1 MIKKLNLKF
10 GSTLEGETLE
20 FDPDAI
26 TIFVGPNNSGKSLA
40 LREIEN
46 YSKSGPQANR
56 NIIESIDYN
65 IPSKDEIGI
74 LIKKKSQAPPENFAL
89 SEGELFVPDYD
100 PINERSQNHRINLEY
115 LKNLS
120 EQASVDNYLFNNFVS
135 LFVIRLDGK
144 TRFNLTNNRSSGDLQ
159 GEPKNHLMALFK
171 DDEARKKIRDY
182 TAEAFG
188 LYFTI
193 DPTSMQQL
201 RIGMSKRP
209 PKDNEEEQSLS
220 KRARDFHQQSIQISE
235 LSDGVKAFTGLISVS
250 LSSDYKIILV
260 DEPEA
265 FLHPP
270 LAKKLGNII
279 TSLASKR
286 GGNVFAATHSADFLM
301 GCVQSGKKV
310 NIVRLTYKNEKPTAR
325 ILKSSQLEILL
336 RDPLLRSAGVLSS
349 LFHDSAVVTEADTD
363 RAFYEEI
370 NERLLSFEETGIS
383 DSIFVNAQN
392 KQTVYRIIEPLRN
405 MGIPAV
411 AIVDLDIFKDKGA
424 FKQLLKAAKVPQNLI
439 NTWGSLRGQIKRAYK
454 EADSDP
460 KKDGL
465 GKLPSSVRESAQNLI
480 HNLKEYGVFLVPV
493 GELEMWLKK
502 LEIDGKGP
510 YWLIR
515 IFKEMGSDPIS
526 SNYVK
531 PSKNDV
537 WVFIREIASWV
548 ENPERK
554 GV

>member
-1 MIKKLNLKF
+1 MIKKLILKF
-10 GSTLEGETLE
+10 GRTQEDEALNFNPGS
-20 FDPDAI
+20 I
-26 TIFVGPNNSGKSLA
+26 TVFVGPNNSGKSLA
-40 LREIEN
+40 LREIED

-56 NIIESIDYN
+56 NIIESIEYD
-65 IPSKDEIGI
+65 IPDKDEIGT
-74 LIKKKSQAPPENFAL
+74 LIKKKSQKPPENYSL
-89 SEGELFVPDYD
+89 SEGEYFVPDYD
-100 PINERSQNHRINLEY
+100 PINEQAQNHRVNLEQ
-115 LKNLS
+115 LKNFS
-120 EQASVDNYLFNNFVS
+120 ERATLHKYFFQNFVS
-135 LFVIRLDGK
+135 LYVIRLDGK

-171 DDEARKKIRDY
+171 DDEARKKIREY

-201 RIGMSKRP
+201 RIGMSKRQP
-209 PKDNEEEQSLS
+209 ADNEEEQSLS
-220 KRARDFHQQSIQISE
+220 ERARKFHSNSTKISE

-301 GCVQSGKKV
+301 GCVQSGKDV
-310 NIVRLTYKNEKPTAR
+310 NIVRLTYKNETATAR
-325 ILKSSQLEILL
+325 ILKSNQLEILL

-370 NERLLSFEETGIS
+370 NERLLSFEDAGIG
-383 DSIFVNAQN
+383 DSIFLNAQN
-392 KQTVYRIIEPLRN
+392 KQTVCRIIEPLRD
-405 MGIPAV
+405 MGIPAAAV
-411 AIVDLDIFKDKGA
+411 VDLDIFKDKTA
-424 FKQLLKAAKVPQNLI
+424 FKKLLSAAKVPQNLI
-439 NTWGSLRGQIKRAYK
+439 NTWGSLRGQIKRAFEEK
-454 EADSDP
+454 NSDP
-460 KKDGL
+460 KNDGL
-465 GKLPSSVRESAQNLI
+465 KKLEDSEKESAQNLI
-480 HNLKEYGVFLVPV
+480 DNLKDYGIFLVPV
-493 GELEMWLKK
+493 GELEMWMKD
-502 LEIDGKGP
+502 LEVNGKGP
-510 YWLIR
+510 SWLIK
-515 IFKEMGSDPIS
+515 IFEQMGADPSD
-526 SNYVK
+526 SNYIK
-531 PSKNDV
+531 PADNDV
-537 WVFIREIASWV
+537 WFFIREIASWV
-548 ENPERK
+548 DNPNRK

>member
-1 MIKKLNLKF
+1 MIKKLLLKF
-10 GSTLEGETLE
+10 GRTQEDEALSFNPGS
-20 FDPDAI
+20 I
-26 TIFVGPNNSGKSLA
+26 TVFVGPNNSGKSLA
-40 LREIEN
+40 LREVEN

-56 NIIESIDYN
+56 NIIETIEYD
-65 IPSKDEIGI
+65 IPDKDKIGT
-74 LIKKKSQAPPENFAL
+74 LIKRKSQKPPENFSL
-89 SEGELFVPDYD
+89 SEGEYFVPDYD
-100 PINERSQNHRINLEY
+100 PINEQVQNRRVNLEQ
-115 LKNLS
+115 LKNFS
-120 EQASVDNYLFNNFVS
+120 ERESLHRYFFQNFIS
-135 LFVIRLDGK
+135 LYVIRLDGK

-171 DDEARKKIRDY
+171 DDEARKKIREY

-209 PKDNEEEQSLS
+209 PADDEEEQSLS
-220 KRARDFHQQSIQISE
+220 ERARNFHSNSTKISE

-250 LSSDYKIILV
+250 LSSDYKLILV

-301 GCVQSGKKV
+301 GCVQSGKDV
-310 NIVRLTYKNEKPTAR
+310 NIVRLTYKNEAATAR
-325 ILKSSQLEILL
+325 ILKSNQLETLL

-370 NERLLSFEETGIS
+370 NERLLSYEDAGIG
-383 DSIFVNAQN
+383 DSIFLNAQN
-392 KQTVYRIIEPLRN
+392 KQTVCRVIEPLRD
-405 MGIPAV
+405 MGIPAA
-411 AIVDLDIFKDKGA
+411 AIVDLDIFKDKTA
-424 FKQLLKAAKVPQNLI
+424 FKKLLSAAKVPQNLI
-439 NTWGSLRGQIKRAYK
+439 NTWGSLRGQIKRAF
-454 EADSDP
+454 EEVNSDP
-460 KKDGL
+460 KNDGL
-465 GKLPSSVRESAQNLI
+465 EKLKDSETESAQNLI
-480 HNLKEYGVFLVPV
+480 DNLKEYGIFLVPV
-493 GELEMWLKK
+493 GELEMWLKG
-502 LEIDGKGP
+502 LDVNGKGP
-510 YWLIR
+510 SWLIK
-515 IFKEMGSDPIS
+515 IFEKMGSDPSDSDYI
-526 SNYVK
+526 K
-531 PSKNDV
+531 PADDDV
-537 WVFIREIASWV
+537 WFFIREIASWV
-548 ENPERK
+548 DNPNRK

>member
-1 MIKKLNLKF
+1 MINKIDLKF
-10 GSTLEGETLE
+10 GSTPESEALE
-20 FDPDAI
+20 FNPETI

-56 NIIESIDYN
+56 NIIDSINYEFPDQN
-65 IPSKDEIGI
+65 EIAT
-74 LIKKKSQAPPENFAL
+74 LIKKKSQKPPENYSL
-89 SEGELFVPDYD
+89 SEGEYFVPDYD
-100 PINERSQNHRINLEY
+100 PINERSQNLRVNLEH
-115 LKNLS
+115 LKNF
-120 EQASVDNYLFNNFVS
+120 ASKSSPNKYLFENFVS

-171 DDEARKKIRDY
+171 NDEDRKKIRDY
-182 TAEAFG
+182 TAEAFD

-209 PKDNEEEQSLS
+209 PVDNEEEQSLS
-220 KRARDFHQQSIQISE
+220 ERARKFHKSSTQISE
-235 LSDGVKAFTGLISVS
+235 LSDGIKAFTGLISVS
-250 LSSDYKIILV
+250 LSSDYKIILI

-286 GGNVFAATHSADFLM
+286 GGNVFAATHSANFLM
-301 GCVQSGKKV
+301 GCVQSGKDV

-325 ILKSSQLEILL
+325 ILKSDQLEILL
-336 RDPLLRSAGVLSS
+336 RDPLLRSSGVLSS

-370 NERLLSFEETGIS
+370 NERLLSFEEAGIS
-383 DSIFVNAQN
+383 DSIFLNAQN
-392 KQTVYRIIEPLRN
+392 KQTVCRIIEPLRN

-424 FKQLLKAAKVPQNLI
+424 FKKLLKSAKVPQNLI

-454 EADSDP
+454 DADSDP

-465 GKLPSSVRESAQNLI
+465 GKLSSSEKESAQNLI
-480 HNLKEYGVFLVPV
+480 NNLKEYGVFLVPV
-493 GELEMWLKK
+493 GELEMWLKD
-502 LEIDGKGP
+502 LDISGKGP
-510 YWLIR
+510 YWLIK
-515 IFKEMGSDPIS
+515 IFEEMGSDPGC

-531 PSKNDV
+531 PSDTDV
-537 WVFIREIASWV
+537 WFFLREIASWV
-548 ENPERK
+548 DNPDRK